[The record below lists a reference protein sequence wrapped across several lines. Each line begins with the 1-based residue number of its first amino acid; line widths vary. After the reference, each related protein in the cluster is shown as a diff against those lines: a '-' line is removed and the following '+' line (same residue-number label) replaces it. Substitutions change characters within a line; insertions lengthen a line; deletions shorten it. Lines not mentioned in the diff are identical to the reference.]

1 MQEIGV
7 SYIFAGVSII
17 NLHVALEKLKNLFEI
32 ELLMLE
38 GGGRL
43 NGSFLNEGLI
53 DEYYHLLLPLADG
66 RLETSSVFEIEE
78 NERKFDVTIFK
89 LEDIKHIKNDVV
101 LLKYK
106 VTERL

>member
-1 MQEIGV
+1 V
-7 SYIFAGVSII
+7 SYVFAGVSTI
-17 NLHVALEKLKNLFEI
+17 NLHVALEKLKSLFRI

-53 DEYYHLLLPLADG
+53 DEYYHLLLPIADG

-78 NERKFDVTIFK
+78 SERKFDVTLFK
-89 LEDIKHIKNDVV
+89 LEDIKRVKNDVV
-101 LLKYK
+101 WLKYK
-106 VTERL
+106 IIDRQ